1 MEANYT
7 HNNFEIKDDTSVV
20 EVPDDDSAKLMYYLY
35 CVSTVL
41 EYDGLGPFTD
51 YKGYQYMPSE
61 YLNTLIK
68 LALLFD
74 PKLMVAARVFVEVPS
89 LDMINRFYEI
99 KDERMDIHVDEEI
112 VIGGVTTRVKEIMAF
127 KPSFLLIYYY
137 YPLLNLTLPE
147 EPIYTYKNE
156 PIYKPISIPVY
167 ERVKIPVYEPVKI
180 PVYQPVNTPVPQQV
194 NKPVYQTFNKKREE
208 GKCCLIF

>member
-7 HNNFEIKDDTSVV
+7 HNNFEIKDDTCVV

-137 YPLLNLTLPE
+137 FPLLNLTEPE
-147 EPIYTYKNE
+147 EPFYTYKNV
-156 PIYKPISIPVY
+156 PIYKTTNKPVY
-167 ERVKIPVYEPVKI
+167 QPGKIPVFHQDNKPVCKPVNK
-180 PVYQPVNTPVPQQV
+180 PVYQPVN
-194 NKPVYQTFNKKREE
+194 KKREKGE
-208 GKCCLIF
+208 CCSIF

>member
-1 MEANYT
+1 MQADYT
-7 HNNFEIKDDTSVV
+7 HNNFEIKDDTYVV

-51 YKGYQYMPSE
+51 YKGYQYMPSK
-61 YLNTLIK
+61 YLDTLIK

-74 PKLMVAARVFVEVPS
+74 PKLMIAARVFIEVPS

-137 YPLLNLTLPE
+137 FPLLNLTEPK
-147 EPIYTYKNE
+147 EPIYTYKNV
-156 PIYKPISIPVY
+156 PIYKQTS
-167 ERVKIPVYEPVKI
+167 K
-180 PVYQPVNTPVPQQV
+180 PVYQPRKMPDFRQV
-194 NKPVYQTFNKKREE
+194 NKPVSHTVNKPVYHSVNRKREKAE
-208 GKCCLIF
+208 CCLIF